1 MARLFR
7 IFATR
12 TERRDRAK
20 GKYRAKRLILGRS
33 RLVGL
38 QPVRVRLACCG
49 MGRPFHLARLALPHV
64 PGDPAGAPGSGDL
77 RRGAEEMFTR
87 AEDARDQGNLEDAAR
102 WFGRA
107 AGTWRTTGDVL
118 EAADAYL
125 ELGAVLL
132 RQGRGKLLPELA
144 ARLLRLLE
152 IKPLETKPLPEGA
165 ALNLRVFAALVAKGN
180 ENREAFLGLVQER
193 RLGRHRRR
201 APG

>member
-1 MARLFR
+1 
-7 IFATR
+7 
-12 TERRDRAK
+12 
-20 GKYRAKRLILGRS
+20 
-33 RLVGL
+33 
-38 QPVRVRLACCG
+38 
-49 MGRPFHLARLALPHV
+49 
-64 PGDPAGAPGSGDL
+64 
-77 RRGAEEMFTR
+77 MFDR

-125 ELGAVLL
+125 ELGAVSL
-132 RQGRGKLLPELA
+132 RQGRGGILPELA

-152 IKPLETKPLPEGA
+152 VKPLPDGA
-165 ALNLRVFAALVAKGN
+165 PLNLRVYAALVAKGN